1 MLRCLGLHAS
11 ISGGM
16 GSIPGP
22 LARNEDRAYM
32 LHSGEAKRKTNKEK
46 NRSNMRNGLEGNKTS
61 PAPRD
66 AEMSCD

>member
-1 MLRCLGLHAS
+1 MLRCLGDSSS

-32 LHSGEAKRKTNKEK
+32 PFTVERPKGKQTNKEK
-46 NRSNMRNGLEGNKTS
+46 EVT
-61 PAPRD
+61 
-66 AEMSCD
+66 